1 LGAPAMF
8 YSSSSRS
15 GRDFGGWGKSPPLA
29 KIARSLVSPLDY
41 LIMLSHSLAPCEGRR
56 WLPHNPCLLAIL
68 VGVLLVGVVRDAIAA
83 DWQSAIPTL
92 ADVGAANLPD
102 EIAPVKASFPM
113 PVFKKPTFPN
123 RTLNIRDEGAV
134 EGGKDKVTDAIH
146 AAIDKVHS
154 AGGGAV
160 LIPAGKWLTGR
171 ITLKSNVNLHLVEG
185 AELHFSGEL
194 EDYRPAVFTRHEGV
208 EVMSLGACIY
218 AFEADN
224 IAVTGKGT
232 LYGPADGPVKKQMM
246 TENVVEKF
254 VPLDKPVAERVYEGY
269 NGESIFLPMFI
280 SPTKCTN
287 VYIEGV
293 TLEKTAFWN
302 IVPVYC
308 DGVIIRGVTV
318 NSVGIPRGDGID
330 IESTRN
336 VLIEYSTLNNGD
348 DCFTMKCGRDV
359 DGIRVNKPTENVVV
373 RYCLAQRGHGAIT
386 VGSETAGVIRN
397 LYVHNCVFDNTG
409 VGIRFKTRRPRG
421 GGGENL
427 TYERLRM
434 NLSGEAFACDMLGS
448 STYVGD
454 LARRMPPRE
463 ITKLT
468 PFYRN
473 ITARDILVERAT
485 QIINV
490 IGIPESP
497 FSNFLLENADI
508 HANRL
513 INVADVDKLTLRN
526 VTIESRD
533 RTLKFLDSRDVLFDN
548 VTFKVPS
555 DAIEV
560 DAKGDLT
567 DNIRFEGTSP
577 ARPAGW
583 ESSAY
588 QKPNGD

>member
-1 LGAPAMF
+1 M
-8 YSSSSRS
+8 
-15 GRDFGGWGKSPPLA
+15 DQ
-29 KIARSLVSPLDY
+29 
-41 LIMLSHSLAPCEGRR
+41 LIMPSHSLATRERRR
-56 WLPHNPCLLAIL
+56 WFPQSRYLLAAL
-68 VGVLLVGVVRDAIAA
+68 VGMLLGGDVRDSVGA
-83 DWQSAIPTL
+83 DWQSTIPTL
-92 ADVGAANLPD
+92 DDVGAANLPD
-102 EIAPVKASFPM
+102 EIAPVKAPFPM
-113 PVFKKPTFPN
+113 PEFKKPTFPD
-123 RTLNIRDEGAV
+123 RTINIRDEGAV
-134 EGGKDKVTDAIH
+134 EGGKAKVTGAIH

-154 AGGGAV
+154 AGGGTV
-160 LIPAGKWLTGR
+160 LIPAGKWFSGR
-171 ITLKSNVNLHLVEG
+171 ITLKSNVHLHVAAG

-232 LYGPADGPVKKQMM
+232 LYGPADGPVKRQMM

-254 VPLDKPVAERVYEGY
+254 VPLDKPISERVYEGY

-280 SPTKCTN
+280 SPTNCTN

-359 DGIRVNKPTENVVV
+359 DGIRVNRPTENVVV

-397 LYVHNCVFDNTG
+397 LYVHDCVFDDTG

-434 NLSGEAFACDMLGS
+434 NLSGEAFASDMLGS
-448 STYVGD
+448 ATYVGD
-454 LARRMPPRE
+454 LAKRLPPRE

-473 ITARDILVERAT
+473 ITARNILVERAPKLMS
-485 QIINV
+485 V

-497 FSNFLLENADI
+497 FSNFLLEDSEI

-513 INVADVDKLTLRN
+513 ISAADVEGMTFRN
-526 VTIESRD
+526 VTIDSNDNKIR
-533 RTLKFLDSRDVLFDN
+533 FLDVRDILFDN
-548 VTFKVPS
+548 VEFKVPGGRVNFET
-555 DAIEV
+555 DGE
-560 DAKGDLT
+560 LT
-567 DNIRFEGTSP
+567 DNDIRVENAP
-577 ARPAGW
+577 PD
-583 ESSAY
+583 
-588 QKPNGD
+588 KPQG

>member
-1 LGAPAMF
+1 MR
-8 YSSSSRS
+8 SSS
-15 GRDFGGWGKSPPLA
+15 A
-29 KIARSLVSPLDY
+29 KISASLVSALY
-41 LIMLSHSLAPCEGRR
+41 EVIVVSHRLATRLHIGRFSLIGS
-56 WLPHNPCLLAIL
+56 LLAML
-68 VGVLLVGVVRDAIAA
+68 GGVLLLGMARGAISA
-83 DWQSAIPTL
+83 DWQASIPTL

-102 EIAPVKASFPM
+102 EIAPVKAPFDM
-113 PVFKKPTFPN
+113 PAFKKPTFPN
-123 RTLNIRDEGAV
+123 RTIDIRDEGAV
-134 EGGKDKVTDAIH
+134 EGGAVKATDAIH
-146 AAIDKVHS
+146 AAIQKVHDS
-154 AGGGAV
+154 GGGTV
-160 LIPAGKWLTGR
+160 LVPAGKWLSGR
-171 ITLKSNVNLHLVEG
+171 ITLQSNVNLRIAEG
-185 AELHFSGEL
+185 AELHSSGEL
-194 EDYRPAVFTRHEGV
+194 EDYQPAVFTRHEGV

-232 LYGPADGPVKKQMM
+232 LYGPADGPVKRQMM

-254 VPLDKPVAERVYEGY
+254 VPLDKPVSERMYEGH

-330 IESTRN
+330 VESTRN

-359 DGIRVNKPTENVVV
+359 DGLRVNRPTENVVV

-397 LYVHNCVFDNTG
+397 LYVHDCVFDDTG

-448 STYVGD
+448 AAYVGD

-485 QIINV
+485 QVINV

-508 HANRL
+508 RAGRL
-513 INVADVDKLTLRN
+513 INVADVQKLTLRN

-533 RTLKFLDSRDVLFDN
+533 AALRFLDAREVLFEN
-548 VTFKVPS
+548 VTFKVPG
-555 DAIEV
+555 DAIE
-560 DAKGDLT
+560 AELEGELT
-567 DNIRFEGTSP
+567 DDIRFQGTTP

-583 ESSAY
+583 ESNAY
-588 QKPNGD
+588 RKSTGN